1 MEDGSNCTEPFEG
14 EERRQKRE
22 KRWKQMKKEGR
33 WKREAKAATGWT
45 DPGLTTLSPAK
56 RYFQA
61 SCLSL
66 RQGIGV
72 EYGRCPALR
81 A

>member
-33 WKREAKAATGWT
+33 EEEG
-45 DPGLTTLSPAK
+45 S
-56 RYFQA
+56 
-61 SCLSL
+61 
-66 RQGIGV
+66 V
-72 EYGRCPALR
+72 
-81 A
+81 